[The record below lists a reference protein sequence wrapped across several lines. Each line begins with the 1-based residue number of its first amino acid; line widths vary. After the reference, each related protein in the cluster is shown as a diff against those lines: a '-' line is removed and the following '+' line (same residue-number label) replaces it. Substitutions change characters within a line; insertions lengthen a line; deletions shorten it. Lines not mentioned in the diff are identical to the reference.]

1 MAMKEYT
8 RSMADMRGID
18 ATSDASTVSPRRFSF
33 LQNMYKDYKSG
44 QGLAVE
50 TFPGTRTLA
59 DFGGKIYGIH
69 HHKDGNNDIWVVVH
83 AGTNLFRFKMSG
95 RDEITDNTPIYESM
109 NERRSSSFVNNNR
122 LYIIDGA
129 NYLEIDKDGTVKR
142 IMSADGIEQIAY
154 IPTTYSDGV
163 QYEQRNMLTDNFIEK
178 NHIMSLEPYIIK
190 FPIFFDTG
198 KDYQVKPITNLP
210 KPTRVYRIMY
220 VNEETVDSLLGRVY
234 INNDYVVGRE
244 EDDLDGD
251 GEYADEYFFTEY
263 ADVGDYEAVTKKV
276 FNSDIVEIRGNFR
289 YLEDGAEVSYPN
301 LREIILPDG
310 VEKLDDYFF
319 SGTAIEEVTLP
330 LNLKNLGWYAFKD
343 CDSLKTIYASD
354 EEFKDSNGAVT
365 SMYNIL
371 RASLMSGNMY
381 SIPEGVEIKV
391 AKYEDDILEDVNPSK
406 DGTNRVYLYTPCKSI
421 AKVEFDGEEI
431 IDRTNISSTTME
443 QDTRYYSCIYRTIGG
458 KRYIIAIELLT
469 LSSDKPHNLTIN
481 GVAYP
486 SMFKSV
492 TQAYLDARPIED
504 MEDKSIYGNHDYEG
518 TTQDAINN
526 CTICTT
532 FDDRIF
538 FTGNPYLPNTVF
550 YTQRDLTGHNN
561 ATYIGALNWFDD
573 GVSGEPNVAMMS
585 NATTL
590 MVLKGNTIQDG
601 SIYYHTGADGENDLV
616 PRIYPSVEGLAGLG
630 CVGLAVNFRDDC
642 VFLSRQGLEGISKQT
657 VNLERTIQHRSTNI
671 DGLLLLFSSELKEA
685 RATEWEGY
693 LCILV
698 DGKMFL
704 ADSRQMFEGIG
715 RAIEYE
721 WYYINPIGA
730 YTNDNQ
736 KYILADWC
744 PEDLKGMLEEN
755 EIEISDAEDRSVAY
769 TDVKSF
775 SDGVTTIYYIERD
788 GKRYLV
794 DSYGEL
800 EGGDFDA
807 AQEICAIDDVLLL
820 GTGTGKLLCV
830 NTDKRGKD
838 GADRDRIP
846 MKWYNNSGHA
856 YDAVAVFAMDNA
868 GVPHYTKT
876 TVKRGTVLRL
886 KAFPRSS
893 IEVYA
898 TTDKTPTTLLTK
910 QSNSITT
917 FDEIDFAN
925 LGLLTTDSGILAI
938 KEKTKK
944 WVEKQ
949 YRIIGREYNAPWGF
963 YSIVYRYTI
972 QGEVKNK

>member
-1 MAMKEYT
+1 MAEKEYT
-8 RSMADMRGID
+8 RSMSDMRGID
-18 ATSDASTVSPRRFSF
+18 ATSDPSTVSPRRFSF
-33 LQNMYKDYKSG
+33 IQNMYKDYKSG

-69 HHKDGNNDIWVVVH
+69 HHKDGNNNIWLVVH
-83 AGTNLFRFKMSG
+83 AGTNLFRFKMTG
-95 RDEITDNTPIYESM
+95 RDEITDKTPIFTSM

-142 IMSADGIEQIAY
+142 IMSADGGDQIAY
-154 IPTTYSDGV
+154 IPTTYSDGK
-163 QYEQRNMLTDNFIEK
+163 QYEQRNMLTDNFMEK
-178 NHIMSLEPYIIK
+178 THITSFENSIDSFLNPQLPE
-190 FPIFFDTG
+190 FAFTG
-198 KDYQVKPITNLP
+198 ILYTSSQFGLPWRVMAQEIDYTEYVGDGRYLIPKHLSIGSIT
-210 KPTRVYRIMY
+210 
-220 VNEETVDSLLGRVY
+220 GRVT
-234 INNDYVVGRE
+234 I
-244 EDDLDGD
+244 
-251 GEYADEYFFTEY
+251 
-263 ADVGDYEAVTKKV
+263 
-276 FNSDIVEIRGNFR
+276 NSDLLIELHE
-289 YLEDGAEVSYPN
+289 YEDEDGYYEEYSAGEASDFENGKLESVVFERDVLAISGALKDFPN
-301 LREIILPDG
+301 LRTIKLPDG
-310 VEKLDDYFF
+310 ITKLDDYFF
-319 SGTAIEEVTLP
+319 ANTSIEEITLP
-330 LNLKNLGWYAFKD
+330 SQLTELGWYAFKD
-343 CDSLKTIYASD
+343 CKNLKTIYASD
-354 EEFKDSNGAVT
+354 EEFEDSNGYVS

-371 RASLMSGNMY
+371 RASLMSNNVY
-381 SIPEGVEIKV
+381 SIPEGVEIVKGT
-391 AKYEDDILEDVNPSK
+391 APSSLPPPISSN
-406 DGTNRVYLYTPCKSI
+406 GENRIYIYTPCKSI
-421 AKVEFDGEEI
+421 TKVELDGKKLALLDI
-431 IDRTNISSTTME
+431 NATITWSDK
-443 QDTRYYSCIYRTIGG
+443 YYIPLYHRG
-458 KRYIIAIELLT
+458 YIIAIDIIT
-469 LSSDKPHNLTIN
+469 LNSNDHHNLTIN

-492 TQAYLDARPIED
+492 TQAFIDSRPIED

-671 DGLLLLFSSELKEA
+671 DGLMLLCGSKLKEA
-685 RATEWEGY
+685 KAAEWEGY

-715 RAIEYE
+715 GAIEYE
-721 WYYINPIGA
+721 WYNIDPVGA
-730 YTNDNQ
+730 YTDDNQ
-736 KYILADWC
+736 KYILADWA
-744 PEDLKGMLEEN
+744 PEDLKEVLEEKG
-755 EIEISDAEDRSVAY
+755 IEISDAEDRSVVY
-769 TDVKSF
+769 QNVESF
-775 SDGVTTIYYIERD
+775 SVSDTATIYYIERD
-788 GKRYLV
+788 EKKYLV

-800 EGGDFDA
+800 EGGKFDPA
-807 AQEICAIDDVLLL
+807 CEICAIDDVLLL
-820 GTGTGKLLCV
+820 GTEGGKLLCV

-886 KAFPRSS
+886 KSFPRSS
-893 IEVYA
+893 FEVHA
-898 TTDKTPTTLLTK
+898 TTDRQPTTLLSK

-917 FDEIDFAN
+917 FDEWDFAN
-925 LGLLTTDSGILAI
+925 LGLLTNDSSILAI

-949 YRIIGREYNAPWGF
+949 YMIIGREHNEPWGF
-963 YSIVYRYTI
+963 YSLVYRYNIT
-972 QGEVKNK
+972 GEVKNK